1 MEIAIT
7 IILVLLATVLLTV
20 EVALI
25 PGFGVAGILGVLS
38 MLASVFYAFFVVG
51 NVAGWITII
60 VSGLICVSL
69 FLWALYGK
77 SLDRLALKKNIDSNV
92 KGDELDK
99 IKGNFPAGLAVDMES
114 AAIAQTCHIYG
125 VPFVSFRIISD
136 TPGVD
141 KHIEQYENF
150 WGEMA
155 DRSFGVTRRFLMKL

>member
-7 IILVLLATVLLTV
+7 VILVLLATVLLTI

-25 PGFGVAGILGVLS
+25 PGFGVAGVLGVLS

-99 IKGNFPAGLAVDMES
+99 IKVGDRGFAKTRLALIGEANINGEVVEVKSEMGFINENEEVVVIRIS
-114 AAIAQTCHIYG
+114 GGTIY
-125 VPFVSFRIISD
+125 VEKV
-136 TPGVD
+136 
-141 KHIEQYENF
+141 K
-150 WGEMA
+150 
-155 DRSFGVTRRFLMKL
+155 

>member
-7 IILVLLATVLLTV
+7 VILVLLATVLLTV

-25 PGFGVAGILGVLS
+25 PGFGVAGVLGILS

-92 KGDELDK
+92 KGDELEK
-99 IKGNFPAGLAVDMES
+99 IKVGDRGITKTRLALIGDASINGEVVEVKSEMGFINENEDIVVIRITGGTIYVERAG
-114 AAIAQTCHIYG
+114 
-125 VPFVSFRIISD
+125 
-136 TPGVD
+136 
-141 KHIEQYENF
+141 K
-150 WGEMA
+150 
-155 DRSFGVTRRFLMKL
+155 

>member
-7 IILVLLATVLLTV
+7 VILVLLATVLLTV

-25 PGFGVAGILGVLS
+25 PGFGVAGVLGILS

-99 IKGNFPAGLAVDMES
+99 IKVGDRGITKTRLALIGEANINGEIVEVKSEMGFIDENEEIEIIRIS
-114 AAIAQTCHIYG
+114 GGTIY
-125 VPFVSFRIISD
+125 VERV
-136 TPGVD
+136 
-141 KHIEQYENF
+141 K
-150 WGEMA
+150 
-155 DRSFGVTRRFLMKL
+155 

>member
-7 IILVLLATVLLTV
+7 VILVLLATVLLTV

-25 PGFGVAGILGVLS
+25 PGFGVAGVLGILS

-99 IKGNFPAGLAVDMES
+99 IKVGDRGITKTRLALIGDASINGEVVEVKSEMGFINENEDIVVIRITGGTIYVERAG
-114 AAIAQTCHIYG
+114 
-125 VPFVSFRIISD
+125 
-136 TPGVD
+136 
-141 KHIEQYENF
+141 K
-150 WGEMA
+150 
-155 DRSFGVTRRFLMKL
+155 

>member
-25 PGFGVAGILGVLS
+25 PGFGVAGVLGVLS

-99 IKGNFPAGLAVDMES
+99 IKVGDRGVAKTRLALIGEANINGEVVEVKSEMGFIDENEEVVVIRIS
-114 AAIAQTCHIYG
+114 GGTIY
-125 VPFVSFRIISD
+125 VEKV
-136 TPGVD
+136 
-141 KHIEQYENF
+141 K
-150 WGEMA
+150 
-155 DRSFGVTRRFLMKL
+155 

>member
-25 PGFGVAGILGVLS
+25 PGFGVAGVLGVLS

-99 IKGNFPAGLAVDMES
+99 IKVGDRGVAKTRLALIGEANINGEVVEVKSEMGFINENEEVVVIRIS
-114 AAIAQTCHIYG
+114 GGTIY
-125 VPFVSFRIISD
+125 VEKV
-136 TPGVD
+136 
-141 KHIEQYENF
+141 K
-150 WGEMA
+150 
-155 DRSFGVTRRFLMKL
+155 

>member
-7 IILVLLATVLLTV
+7 VILVLLATVLLTV

-25 PGFGVAGILGVLS
+25 PGFGVAGVLGILS

-99 IKGNFPAGLAVDMES
+99 IKVGDRGITKTRLALIGDASINGEVVEVKSEMGFINENED
-114 AAIAQTCHIYG
+114 IVVIRITGGTIY
-125 VPFVSFRIISD
+125 VERAR
-136 TPGVD
+136 
-141 KHIEQYENF
+141 K
-150 WGEMA
+150 
-155 DRSFGVTRRFLMKL
+155 

>member
-25 PGFGVAGILGVLS
+25 PGFGVAGVLGVLS

-92 KGDELDK
+92 KGDELEK
-99 IKGNFPAGLAVDMES
+99 IKVGDRGVAKTRLALIGEANINGEVVEVKSEMGFINENEEVVVIRIS
-114 AAIAQTCHIYG
+114 GGTIY
-125 VPFVSFRIISD
+125 VEKV
-136 TPGVD
+136 
-141 KHIEQYENF
+141 K
-150 WGEMA
+150 
-155 DRSFGVTRRFLMKL
+155 

>member
-7 IILVLLATVLLTV
+7 VILVLLATVLLTV

-25 PGFGVAGILGVLS
+25 PGFGVAGVLGILS

-99 IKGNFPAGLAVDMES
+99 IKVGDRGITKTRLALIGDASINGEVVEVKSEMGFINENEEVVVIRITGGTIYVERAG
-114 AAIAQTCHIYG
+114 
-125 VPFVSFRIISD
+125 
-136 TPGVD
+136 
-141 KHIEQYENF
+141 K
-150 WGEMA
+150 
-155 DRSFGVTRRFLMKL
+155 

>member
-25 PGFGVAGILGVLS
+25 PGFGVAGVLGVLS

-51 NVAGWITII
+51 DVAGWITII

-99 IKGNFPAGLAVDMES
+99 IKVGDRGVAKTRLALIGEANINGEVVEVKSEMGFINENEEVVVIRIS
-114 AAIAQTCHIYG
+114 GGTIY
-125 VPFVSFRIISD
+125 VEKV
-136 TPGVD
+136 
-141 KHIEQYENF
+141 K
-150 WGEMA
+150 
-155 DRSFGVTRRFLMKL
+155 

>member
-7 IILVLLATVLLTV
+7 VILVLLATVLLTV

-25 PGFGVAGILGVLS
+25 PGFGVAGVLGILS

-99 IKGNFPAGLAVDMES
+99 IKVGDRGITKTRLALIGDANINGEVVEVKSEMGFINENEDIVVIRITGGTIYVERAG
-114 AAIAQTCHIYG
+114 
-125 VPFVSFRIISD
+125 
-136 TPGVD
+136 
-141 KHIEQYENF
+141 K
-150 WGEMA
+150 
-155 DRSFGVTRRFLMKL
+155 

>member
-7 IILVLLATVLLTV
+7 VILVLLATVLLTV

-25 PGFGVAGILGVLS
+25 PGFGVAGVLGILS

-92 KGDELDK
+92 KGDELEK
-99 IKGNFPAGLAVDMES
+99 IKVGDRGITKTRLALIGDASINGEVVEVKSEMGFINENED
-114 AAIAQTCHIYG
+114 IVVIRITGGTIYG
-125 VPFVSFRIISD
+125 ERA
-136 TPGVD
+136 G
-141 KHIEQYENF
+141 N
-150 WGEMA
+150 
-155 DRSFGVTRRFLMKL
+155 

>member
-7 IILVLLATVLLTV
+7 VILVLLATVLLTV

-25 PGFGVAGILGVLS
+25 PGFGVAGVLGILS

-99 IKGNFPAGLAVDMES
+99 IKVGDRGITKTRLALIGEANINGEIVEVKSEMGFINENEDIVVIRIS
-114 AAIAQTCHIYG
+114 GGTIY
-125 VPFVSFRIISD
+125 VEKV
-136 TPGVD
+136 
-141 KHIEQYENF
+141 K
-150 WGEMA
+150 
-155 DRSFGVTRRFLMKL
+155 

>member
-7 IILVLLATVLLTV
+7 VILVLLATVLLTV

-25 PGFGVAGILGVLS
+25 PGFGVAGVLGILS

-51 NVAGWITII
+51 YVAGWITII

-99 IKGNFPAGLAVDMES
+99 IKVGDRGITKTRLALIGDASINGEVVEVKSEMGFINENEDIVVIRITGGTIYVERAG
-114 AAIAQTCHIYG
+114 
-125 VPFVSFRIISD
+125 
-136 TPGVD
+136 
-141 KHIEQYENF
+141 K
-150 WGEMA
+150 
-155 DRSFGVTRRFLMKL
+155 

>member
-99 IKGNFPAGLAVDMES
+99 IKVGDRGVAKTRLALIGEANINGEVVEVKSEMGFINENEEVVVIRIS
-114 AAIAQTCHIYG
+114 GGTIY
-125 VPFVSFRIISD
+125 VEKV
-136 TPGVD
+136 
-141 KHIEQYENF
+141 K
-150 WGEMA
+150 
-155 DRSFGVTRRFLMKL
+155 

>member
-7 IILVLLATVLLTV
+7 VILVLLATVLLTV

-25 PGFGVAGILGVLS
+25 PGFGVAGVLGILS

-99 IKGNFPAGLAVDMES
+99 IKVGDRGITKTRLALIGEANINGEIVEVKSEMGFINENEGIVVIRIS
-114 AAIAQTCHIYG
+114 GGTIY
-125 VPFVSFRIISD
+125 VEKV
-136 TPGVD
+136 
-141 KHIEQYENF
+141 K
-150 WGEMA
+150 
-155 DRSFGVTRRFLMKL
+155 

>member
-20 EVALI
+20 EVTLI
-25 PGFGVAGILGVLS
+25 PGFGVAGVLGVLS

-92 KGDELDK
+92 KGDELEK
-99 IKGNFPAGLAVDMES
+99 IKVGDRGVAKTRLALIGEANINGEVVEVKSEMGFINENEEVVVIRIS
-114 AAIAQTCHIYG
+114 GGTIY
-125 VPFVSFRIISD
+125 VEKV
-136 TPGVD
+136 
-141 KHIEQYENF
+141 K
-150 WGEMA
+150 
-155 DRSFGVTRRFLMKL
+155 

>member
-7 IILVLLATVLLTV
+7 VILVLLATVLLTV

-25 PGFGVAGILGVLS
+25 PGFGVAGILGILS

-99 IKGNFPAGLAVDMES
+99 IKVGDRGITKTRLALIGDANINGEVVEVKSEMGFINENEDIVVIRITGGTIYVERAG
-114 AAIAQTCHIYG
+114 
-125 VPFVSFRIISD
+125 
-136 TPGVD
+136 
-141 KHIEQYENF
+141 K
-150 WGEMA
+150 
-155 DRSFGVTRRFLMKL
+155 

>member
-25 PGFGVAGILGVLS
+25 PGFGVAGALGILS

-99 IKGNFPAGLAVDMES
+99 IKVGDCGIAKTRLALIGEANINGEVVEVKSEMGFINENEKIVVIRIS
-114 AAIAQTCHIYG
+114 GGTIY
-125 VPFVSFRIISD
+125 VERV
-136 TPGVD
+136 
-141 KHIEQYENF
+141 K
-150 WGEMA
+150 
-155 DRSFGVTRRFLMKL
+155 

>member
-7 IILVLLATVLLTV
+7 VILVLLATVLLTV

-25 PGFGVAGILGVLS
+25 PGFGVAGVLGILS

-60 VSGLICVSL
+60 VSGLICLSL

-99 IKGNFPAGLAVDMES
+99 IKVGDRGITKTRLALIGEANINGEIVEVKSEMGFINENEDIVVIRIS
-114 AAIAQTCHIYG
+114 GGTIY
-125 VPFVSFRIISD
+125 VEKV
-136 TPGVD
+136 
-141 KHIEQYENF
+141 K
-150 WGEMA
+150 
-155 DRSFGVTRRFLMKL
+155 

>member
-7 IILVLLATVLLTV
+7 VILVLLATVLLTV

-25 PGFGVAGILGVLS
+25 PGFGVAGVLGILS

-77 SLDRLALKKNIDSNV
+77 SLDRLALNKNIDSNV

-99 IKGNFPAGLAVDMES
+99 IKVGDRGITKTRLALIGDASINGEVVEVKSEMGFINENEDIVVIRITGGTIYVERAG
-114 AAIAQTCHIYG
+114 
-125 VPFVSFRIISD
+125 
-136 TPGVD
+136 
-141 KHIEQYENF
+141 K
-150 WGEMA
+150 
-155 DRSFGVTRRFLMKL
+155 

>member
-25 PGFGVAGILGVLS
+25 PGFGVAGVLGVLS

-99 IKGNFPAGLAVDMES
+99 IKVGDRGVAKTRLALIGEANINGEVVEVKSEMGFINENEEVMVIRIS
-114 AAIAQTCHIYG
+114 GGTIY
-125 VPFVSFRIISD
+125 VEKV
-136 TPGVD
+136 
-141 KHIEQYENF
+141 K
-150 WGEMA
+150 
-155 DRSFGVTRRFLMKL
+155 

>member
-7 IILVLLATVLLTV
+7 VILVLLATVLLTV

-25 PGFGVAGILGVLS
+25 PGFGVAGVLGILS

-99 IKGNFPAGLAVDMES
+99 IKVGDHGITKTRLALIGDASINGEVVEVKSEMGFINENEDIVVIRITGGTIYVERAG
-114 AAIAQTCHIYG
+114 
-125 VPFVSFRIISD
+125 
-136 TPGVD
+136 
-141 KHIEQYENF
+141 K
-150 WGEMA
+150 
-155 DRSFGVTRRFLMKL
+155 

>member
-7 IILVLLATVLLTV
+7 VILVLLATVLLTV

-25 PGFGVAGILGVLS
+25 PGFGVAGVLGVLS

-92 KGDELDK
+92 KGDELDN
-99 IKGNFPAGLAVDMES
+99 IKVGDRGITKTRLALIGEANINGEIVEVKSEMGFINENEGIVVIRIS
-114 AAIAQTCHIYG
+114 GGTIY
-125 VPFVSFRIISD
+125 VEKV
-136 TPGVD
+136 
-141 KHIEQYENF
+141 K
-150 WGEMA
+150 
-155 DRSFGVTRRFLMKL
+155 

>member
-7 IILVLLATVLLTV
+7 VILVLLATVLLTV

-25 PGFGVAGILGVLS
+25 PGFGVAGVLGILS
-38 MLASVFYAFFVVG
+38 MLASVFSAFFVVG

-99 IKGNFPAGLAVDMES
+99 IKVGDRGITKTRLALIGDASINGEVVEVKSEMGFINENEDIVVIRITGGTIYVERAG
-114 AAIAQTCHIYG
+114 
-125 VPFVSFRIISD
+125 
-136 TPGVD
+136 
-141 KHIEQYENF
+141 K
-150 WGEMA
+150 
-155 DRSFGVTRRFLMKL
+155 